1 MAKTPAEC
9 DALGMATKRKA
20 PKRAGKSE
28 LETQLSIRLDKATLD
43 ELDAV
48 IAMVGLGTRVEVLR
62 QAIAA
67 GLPLVRK
74 RYER

>member
-1 MAKTPAEC
+1 MAKTPAGC
-9 DALGMATKRKA
+9 DGVEMAAKRKA
-20 PKRAGKSE
+20 PKRAPKTE
-28 LETQLSIRLDKATLD
+28 FETQLSIRLDKATLD

-48 IAMVGLGTRVEVLR
+48 IASVGFGSRVEILR